1 MLSSTYINNSN
12 PINSNNTNNN
22 NNNNN
27 NNNKETITIQLPKSA
42 PISIP
47 LSMKQK
53 NNNIDEYSL
62 NCNNFNP
69 SKMSPP
75 NIWKNRLKQRLE
87 NYNDIIFFNE

>member
-12 PINSNNTNNN
+12 PINTNNTN

-27 NNNKETITIQLPKSA
+27 NNNKETITIQLPKSV
-42 PISIP
+42 PIPIP
-47 LSMKQK
+47 VSMKQK

-75 NIWKNRLKQRLE
+75 NIWKNRLIQRLE
-87 NYNDIIFFNE
+87 SYNNITFLNE